1 MTKWTI
7 NRLATAMAVVW
18 LHPSTLSATIITGT
32 LDGIPPPQS
41 VHYVGE
47 VTGAV
52 NRRLSQNDVRSTCS
66 GAKAFPG
73 FFSVVQPYR
82 YDAYT
87 FTASETRCLTVRVQ
101 KLNSAGAPYLS
112 AYSDFDPGDVS
123 HGYLADS
130 GTPGGFVGAAALSL
144 NVTAG
149 QTYTVVVTDAS
160 SLQPSTGQ
168 YELTFDEPFTGRT
181 DAVLDA
187 TAPASSPRY
196 FGERTGTIAGA
207 RVFRDGVPSSCGVAR
222 AFPGVAG
229 TGPFRFDAVRFVA
242 PLTGCVTV
250 SLRLQGGFG
259 SVHAY
264 ANEFDP
270 IFVGTGW
277 LAEAGVG
284 VTSPFPT
291 ASLSLHVVAGQTYA
305 LVVVNAVAGQ
315 EGLAYELVVS
325 VPAQPPRRL
334 RTAVQAG
341 QALTFRWAPPIDG
354 PPPTGYVLEGGVAP
368 GQVLASV
375 PTSGSAPITT
385 LAVPSGAYYVRART
399 VAGAESS
406 GPSNEIRVFVNTP
419 APPSPPVGLTGLVNG
434 SALTLSW
441 GNTFEGAPPTG
452 IVLEVTGAAVAAI
465 PLPPGEGVAFAG
477 APGGSYTLRVRAVNA
492 AGASAPSNA
501 VTVHVPSQCSG
512 GPQPPANFLA
522 YRVGTTV
529 VALWDPPT
537 TGPAATSFV
546 LDVSGSVT
554 ASVPTAGRT
563 LRGPLP
569 PGSYTLT
576 VRARNACGTSVGTP
590 VQTVAL
596 QPTC

>member
-1 MTKWTI
+1 
-7 NRLATAMAVVW
+7 
-18 LHPSTLSATIITGT
+18 
-32 LDGIPPPQS
+32 
-41 VHYVGE
+41 
-47 VTGAV
+47 
-52 NRRLSQNDVRSTCS
+52 
-66 GAKAFPG
+66 
-73 FFSVVQPYR
+73 
-82 YDAYT
+82 
-87 FTASETRCLTVRVQ
+87 
-101 KLNSAGAPYLS
+101 
-112 AYSDFDPGDVS
+112 
-123 HGYLADS
+123 
-130 GTPGGFVGAAALSL
+130 
-144 NVTAG
+144 
-149 QTYTVVVTDAS
+149 
-160 SLQPSTGQ
+160 
-168 YELTFDEPFTGRT
+168 
-181 DAVLDA
+181 
-187 TAPASSPRY
+187 
-196 FGERTGTIAGA
+196 
-207 RVFRDGVPSSCGVAR
+207 
-222 AFPGVAG
+222 
-229 TGPFRFDAVRFVA
+229 
-242 PLTGCVTV
+242 
-250 SLRLQGGFG
+250 
-259 SVHAY
+259 
-264 ANEFDP
+264 
-270 IFVGTGW
+270 W

-537 TGPAATSFV
+537 TGPAPTHFV
-546 LDVSGSVT
+546 LDVNGAFVGSVAT
-554 ASVPTAGRT
+554 VGRS
-563 LRGPLP
+563 LSGPVP
-569 PGSYTLT
+569 PGTYELA
-576 VRARNACGTSVGTP
+576 VRAQNPCGPSVATP
-590 VQTVAL
+590 VQTVTI
-596 QPTC
+596 PPPV